1 MIKVGNRVYIVPDD
15 KRDTPYYR
23 TVVSIGRKYI
33 TVDDNPSYNRFYVQ
47 TRRSVDDKNG
57 WNPRLTLYESERDY
71 QIMQEM
77 QNERYELISKIQN
90 KLPKASLEKLEQIY
104 KLIL

>member
-1 MIKVGNRVYIVPDD
+1 MIKVSSRVYIVPDD

-33 TVDDNPSYNRFYVQ
+33 TVGDNPSYNRFYIQ
-47 TRRSVDDKNG
+47 TRRSVDDRNG

-71 QIMQEM
+71 QIMQD
-77 QNERYELISKIQN
+77 ERYELISKIQD
-90 KLPKASLEKLEQIY
+90 KLPNTSLEKLEQIY

>member
-1 MIKVGNRVYIVPDD
+1 MIKVSSRVYIVPDD

-47 TRRSVDDKNG
+47 TRRSADDKNG

-71 QIMQEM
+71 QIIQY
-77 QNERYELISKIQN
+77 NERISN
-90 KLPKASLEKLEQIY
+90 FW
-104 KLIL
+104 

>member
-33 TVDDNPSYNRFYVQ
+33 TVDDNSSYNRFYVQ
-47 TRRSVDDKNG
+47 TRRSANDKNG

-71 QIMQEM
+71 QIMQD
-77 QNERYELISKIQN
+77 ERYELISKIQN
-90 KLPKASLEKLEQIY
+90 KLPNTSLEKLEQIY